1 MKLTITE
8 IFSCISKLLPAY
20 QRLAAVVLKLEGD
33 KFSVGGVARD
43 RNFGFTAEVENP
55 GVGDFTITVA
65 PDDLARALKLSI
77 KKIQVS
83 KNSLQLF
90 GTLGNAEGA
99 PLLEVT
105 CDAVSEAMATDVGKI
120 HNMVLERIG
129 ELDTDKPLCVLSD
142 VLKPWEAVAKCGMR
156 LFITEDLTYSM
167 SASSNAFFVKEG
179 VCENIPDT
187 EEPLQ
192 VDSHFVQALAA
203 VQQAFNGA
211 VFKIYTVNDGKN
223 FIVLSADKDIFLVEG
238 ASIPPEKRTLPRIQ
252 SRLAD
257 IQKFDKITLPQS
269 ALRDLLQT
277 AADRGEVEIRSEE
290 GYLDIQA
297 GAFGKIIVDT
307 ADFDCQCCAYRE
319 HTVSAL
325 NALPAGAEMLLGFGE
340 SGGRT
345 FLSMTSG
352 DVTIIIPVHDITE
365 VE

>member
-1 MKLTITE
+1 
-8 IFSCISKLLPAY
+8 
-20 QRLAAVVLKLEGD
+20 
-33 KFSVGGVARD
+33 
-43 RNFGFTAEVENP
+43 
-55 GVGDFTITVA
+55 
-65 PDDLARALKLSI
+65 
-77 KKIQVS
+77 
-83 KNSLQLF
+83 
-90 GTLGNAEGA
+90 
-99 PLLEVT
+99 
-105 CDAVSEAMATDVGKI
+105 
-120 HNMVLERIG
+120 
-129 ELDTDKPLCVLSD
+129 
-142 VLKPWEAVAKCGMR
+142 
-156 LFITEDLTYSM
+156 
-167 SASSNAFFVKEG
+167 
-179 VCENIPDT
+179 
-187 EEPLQ
+187 
-192 VDSHFVQALAA
+192 
-203 VQQAFNGA
+203 
-211 VFKIYTVNDGKN
+211 
-223 FIVLSADKDIFLVEG
+223 LVEG
-238 ASIPPEKRTLPRIQ
+238 ASIPPEKRTLSRIQ

-277 AADRGEVEIRSEE
+277 AADRGEAEIRSEE